1 MSCGPLNG
9 LLSSSLNYSS
19 PLAALLTE
27 DTQSIYTISLTGFY
41 NNSSFNSK
49 FSGNS
54 LNCSSA
60 SSSLAGLLSSS
71 LECENFVMSFGT
83 DTTNLIHGYSLEAK
97 LTSSLQM
104 CIFPWYNWDLS

>member
-9 LLSSSLNYSS
+9 LLSSSLNLSN
-19 PLAALLTE
+19 PQALLLTE
-27 DTQSIYTISLTGFY
+27 ETQSFYTISLTGNFD
-41 NNSSFNSK
+41 NSTVNSK
-49 FSGNS
+49 FSSTNI
-54 LNCSSA
+54 NCSSA

-71 LECENFVMSFGT
+71 LECENFVMPFGT